1 MRILFWDHY
10 DATMG
15 GIEKLIIT
23 LTADLSETHE
33 IVVIA
38 KESGTIVES
47 LRGIGARFTRVDPEA
62 RRLAEL
68 VAHDDLLIDFGAFR
82 ELKVLSR
89 ANPRFLL
96 WRVFPD
102 IGHKSLAGLALFRQT
117 FARLERRDSLVFMDD
132 ECHETACRELR
143 KSFRKRILPLPI
155 IMREKQYVVDRPR
168 ECINFTYV
176 GRGSRIWKVHP
187 VKKLVIDLGQITRE
201 RFSVHVFTDTD
212 ELYRQELAGLVPS
225 NVEVAYHFGY
235 TMEAL
240 SQKLLELSD
249 LHYSMGTACLEGAI
263 LGIPTII
270 ADASRD
276 DFPADYRYRWLVEDI
291 QNYAGG
297 WVENATR
304 GSHRLEEIIATARDP
319 SALRRISDTTYA
331 ETVANFSSKEIAQRI
346 LDLHPR
352 ARVRDVLRY
361 MPSYWLSKGK
371 SMVRR
376 DG

>member
-10 DATMG
+10 DAPMG

-23 LTADLSETHE
+23 LAADLSEAHD

-38 KESGTIVES
+38 KEHGTIVDS
-47 LRGIGARFTRVDPEA
+47 LRGIGATFTLVDPEA
-62 RRLAEL
+62 GALPEL
-68 VAHDDLLIDFGAFR
+68 VSCDDLLIDFGTYR
-82 ELKVLSR
+82 ELKALSR
-89 ANPRFLL
+89 INPRFLL
-96 WRVFPD
+96 WRVFPN
-102 IGHKSLAGLALFRQT
+102 IECKNLMALVLFRQT

-132 ECHETACRELR
+132 GCYETTCRELR
-143 KSFRKRILPLPI
+143 KNLRRHILPLPI

-176 GRGSRIWKVHP
+176 GRGSRIWKVYP
-187 VKKLVIDLGQITRE
+187 VKKLVTDLGQVINE
-201 RFSVHVFTDTD
+201 RFRVHVFTDTD
-212 ELYRQELAGLVPS
+212 QLYRKELAGLIPS
-225 NVEVAYHFGY
+225 NVEVAFHFGY

-276 DFPADYRYRWLVEDI
+276 DFPTDYRYRWLVEDI
-291 QNYAGG
+291 RNYAGG
-297 WVENATR
+297 WVEDATR
-304 GSHRLEEIIATARDP
+304 GSHRLEEIVATVRDS

-371 SMVRR
+371 SLVRR